1 VKTNLDKLFKTNEE
15 LEKSGI
21 VVVLSE
27 TLEFNLKRFGGK
39 NSTPVRAAY
48 AKYHKP
54 YARQIEMGTFDK
66 EKEREILIKIFVDS
80 CMLGW
85 KGVEID
91 GAPAEFSRE
100 NAVKLLIALP
110 ELFETLFEQAS
121 KVDNFKEDLGNS

>member
-1 VKTNLDKLFKTNEE
+1 MKTNLDKLFKTNEE

-21 VVVLSE
+21 LVVLSD

-54 YARQIEMGTFDK
+54 FARQIEMGTFDK
-66 EKEREILIKIFVDS
+66 DKEREILVKIFVDS
-80 CMLGW
+80 CLTGW

-91 GAPAEFSRE
+91 GALVEFNRDS
-100 NAVKLLIALP
+100 AISLLVALP

>member
-1 VKTNLDKLFKTNEE
+1 MKTNLDKLFKTNEE

-21 VVVLSE
+21 VVVLSD

-39 NSTPVRAAY
+39 NSTPVRAAQ
-48 AKYHKP
+48 AKYYKP

-66 EKEREILIKIFVDS
+66 DKEREIFVKIFVES
-80 CMLGW
+80 CFIGW

-91 GAPAEFSRE
+91 GAPAEFNRD
-100 NAVKLLIALP
+100 NAIKILLALP
-110 ELFETLFEQAS
+110 ELFETLLEQAS